1 MHIRVPSYGDV
12 EGVDYLDTD
21 KQMGVWN
28 STIAVLK
35 ALGYQVG
42 EAYKTFYLLLTL
54 SSAILIL
61 HLLLCRQKL
70 ESCTV

>member
-1 MHIRVPSYGDV
+1 MSYCYCSLLLSGLKTGVLIRVPGYGDV

-42 EAYKTFYLLLTL
+42 EAYKTF
-54 SSAILIL
+54 
-61 HLLLCRQKL
+61 HLLFLFLQQF
-70 ESCTV
+70 